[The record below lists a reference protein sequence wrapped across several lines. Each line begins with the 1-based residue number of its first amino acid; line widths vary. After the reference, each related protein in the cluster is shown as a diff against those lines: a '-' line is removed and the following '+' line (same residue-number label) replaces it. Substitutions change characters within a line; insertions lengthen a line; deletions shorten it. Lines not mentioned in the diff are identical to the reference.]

1 VTATFGVAQTLTVT
15 LNGAG
20 TGGVTSSDG
29 GINCGAD
36 CSEVY
41 PRNRVVTLTATPTN
55 GATFQGWTGACSG
68 TSPTCTLTMSTNRS
82 ATAKFK
88 R

>member
-1 VTATFGVAQTLTVT
+1 M
-15 LNGAG
+15 
-20 TGGVTSSDG
+20 TSSDG
-29 GINCGAD
+29 AIDCGTD

-55 GATFQGWTGACSG
+55 GATFLGWGGVCKGLSL
-68 TSPTCTLTMSTNRS
+68 TCTLTMSGNRT
-82 ATAKFK
+82 AEAKFK